1 MHSFGY
7 YMTHVFMF
15 NASDESSRP
24 NWATCFK
31 IIKGIC
37 QGLLYLHKGSDR
49 PIVHLNLQPAN
60 ILLGDNMVPKLA
72 DFGLSRIIDE
82 EQTRINTIN
91 VVGAK

>member
-1 MHSFGY
+1 
-7 YMTHVFMF
+7 MTHAFMF

-60 ILLGDNMVPKLA
+60 ILLDDNMVPKIA

-91 VVGAK
+91 VVGTK

>member
-1 MHSFGY
+1 VHFWILHDPSSHS
-7 YMTHVFMF
+7 
-15 NASDESSRP
+15 SDISSRP

-37 QGLLYLHKGSDR
+37 QGLYFLHKGMDR
-49 PIVHLNLQPAN
+49 PIVHLDLQPAN
-60 ILLGDNMVPKLA
+60 ILLDDNMVPKIA
-72 DFGLSRIIDE
+72 DFGLSRLFGE